1 MANRNKEIEKLL
13 DTEIDTPEKRI
24 KETYEGVGT
33 EQFTIEDYPYGEFKT
48 ISSEDELKQGTSYSP
63 TMLDINE
70 LFEKGIVKRG
80 DTIDLSELHDITTV
94 QAASQEQLDM
104 LTASSKEQITAIH
117 LSNNT
122 LIGWD
127 DDYDYDN
134 KYVMDRQLDLSGY
147 KNVTEVETHAYLNS
161 ELEDIILPEKTT
173 SLLCRHSRME
183 NLSREGSLKNTDIE
197 LAQAE
202 IAEEGNYGFYYE
214 GDELVGIDISPTY
227 ELDRYV
233 AWHPVLSTTKYV
245 DKIFNQIKTKFRDD
259 TIGREGYVAISKML
273 EKNFELVD
281 KCLDATLVGIQSGG
295 DNGVNNSYM
304 LDKAQETISAILKV
318 KPELA
323 DKCLDAIL
331 VSLQSGVDNGVSYS
345 DTYGLDSAYKNIST
359 ILEVKPELADKC
371 LDATLIGLQS
381 VVNSGSD
388 RMIHKVY
395 ENISAILE
403 VKPELADKCL
413 DATSVV
419 LQSGWAYASIIACK
433 NISTI
438 VKAKPELADKCLD
451 VVLDGLQSGVNDI
464 YVLRTLPNIVKAKP
478 ELAGDVLSICKES
491 IKSKNKYQIGYA
503 TDCIRTI
510 ANNNPDAIRDYLG
523 VTDKDVQSVDVAEL
537 IAKTKDKLHKK
548 DVKTEEASQQ
558 PETSNTSNV
567 VLPNKGKKGYG
578 D

>member
-1 MANRNKEIEKLL
+1 MANRNNEVEMQNAGIN
-13 DTEIDTPEKRI
+13 TPEKKI

-80 DTIDLSELHDITTV
+80 DTIDLSELPDITTV

-122 LIGWD
+122 VIGWD
-127 DDYDYDN
+127 GDYDYDN
-134 KYVMDRQLDLSGY
+134 KYVMDRQLDLSSY
-147 KNVTEVETHAYLNS
+147 RNVTEVETHAYLNS

-233 AWHPVLSTTKYV
+233 EWHIVLSTTKYV
-245 DKIFNQIKTKFRDD
+245 DKIFNQIKTRFRDD
-259 TIGREGYVAISKML
+259 TIGSEGYVAISKML
-273 EKNFELVD
+273 KKNFELAD
-281 KCLDATLVGIQSGG
+281 KCLDATLIGLQSHK
-295 DNGVNNSYM
+295 NNNVE
-304 LDKAQETISAILKV
+304 LEQAQKTISAILKV

-331 VSLQSGVDNGVSYS
+331 VGSQSSVNNSNTLGKDYM
-345 DTYGLDSAYKNIST
+345 
-359 ILEVKPELADKC
+359 LAK
-371 LDATLIGLQS
+371 T
-381 VVNSGSD
+381 
-388 RMIHKVY
+388 Y
-395 ENISAILE
+395 ENILAILE

-419 LQSGWAYASIIACK
+419 LQSVVNSGSDRMIHKVYET
-433 NISTI
+433 ISTI
-438 VKAKPELADKCLD
+438 VKVKPELADS
-451 VVLDGLQSGVNDI
+451 VLEACKIGLQSDKNSAYSLGCTYELLSYIAEV
-464 YVLRTLPNIVKAKP
+464 RP
-478 ELAGDVLSICKES
+478 ELADKVLSICKEG
-491 IKSKNKYQIGYA
+491 IKSKDEYQVRGA
-503 TDCIRTI
+503 TECIKTI

-523 VTDKDVQSVDVAEL
+523 VTDKDAQSVDIAEL
-537 IAKTKDKLHKK
+537 MAKTKDKLHKK
-548 DVKTEEASQQ
+548 DVKTEEAGQQ
-558 PETSNTSNV
+558 PKTASASNTMTSS
-567 VLPNKGKKGYG
+567 LPNIGKSGY
-578 D
+578 DSK